1 MTEQPQVTADPIRYS
16 VTNGVALVEFNRPE
30 KRNALDFEMVREL
43 RGAMARASADREV
56 RVIVLT
62 GTGDAFCVGYD
73 ASRLAQVDTSD
84 PRRTSRES
92 WPLWPL
98 DPAKRYDY
106 QATHNFLP
114 AVEKPVIAM
123 INGSAAGVGLV
134 YALYCD
140 VCFASSEAMF
150 STAFVRRG
158 IPAEHGLA
166 WLLPRLVGQARAADL
181 LLSGRKFSAAEAER
195 IGLVAKVYPPDELRQ
210 ATLAYAEE
218 MAVWCVPA
226 ALRATKRQLWEA
238 PFQTLAEANVMFKS
252 LLPECLQS
260 DDFREATSSFLERRP
275 PRFRDE

>member
-1 MTEQPQVTADPIRYS
+1 MTAGPIRYS
-16 VTNGVALVEFNRPE
+16 VQNAVAMVEFNRPE
-30 KRNALDFEMVREL
+30 RRNALDFETVQEL
-43 RGAMARASADREV
+43 RSAMERADADREI

-62 GTGDAFCVGYD
+62 GAGDAFCVGYD
-73 ASRLAQVDTSD
+73 ANRLAEVDTGD
-84 PRRTSRES
+84 ARRTSRQS

-106 QATHNFLP
+106 QGTHNFLP
-114 AVEKPVIAM
+114 AVEKPVIGM
-123 INGSAAGVGLV
+123 INGATAGVGLV

-140 VCFASSEAMF
+140 IRFASSQAMF

-166 WLLPRLVGQARAADL
+166 WLLPRLVGQARATEL
-181 LLSGRKFSAAEAER
+181 LLSGRKFTASEAAR
-195 IGLVAKVYPPDELRQ
+195 IGLVAEVFPPEDLRK

-238 PFQTLAEANVMFKS
+238 PFQTLAEANVMFKT
-252 LLPECLQS
+252 LLPGCLASQ
-260 DDFREATSSFLERRP
+260 DFREATSSFLERRP